1 MLNIKSQ
8 TVIDDLVRKLNDQ
21 FNFPVLSEEAEA
33 KGIHWLVEKVAPHI
47 PEWALV
53 AMATVADGVTKSEL
67 ETLKT
72 VLVEEVNK
80 LVDIPGAPEMLESR
94 LIGFVVDGL
103 LEYALEG
110 HVLPQ
115 S

>member
-1 MLNIKSQ
+1 MLNVNSKP
-8 TVIDDLVRKLNDQ
+8 VIDDLVRKLNDQ
-21 FNFPVLSEEAEA
+21 FNFPILSEESEA
-33 KGIHWLVEKVAPHI
+33 KGINWLVTKVAPHV

-53 AMATVADGVTKSEL
+53 AMATVADGVTREEL

-72 VLVEEVNK
+72 VLVGEINK
-80 LVDIPGAPEMLESR
+80 LVDIPGAPEMLEAR

-115 S
+115 